1 MSRTALATALAAATL
16 LLSACGAEPQ
26 PLTAMQPDAP
36 ADLCSL
42 VPETAKAG
50 LESSS
55 NTDTTGD
62 PTAACSLR
70 TAPGAR
76 PEEHGVV
83 TWTKLDDDGT
93 ADGVLSSQCRSID
106 TATYRVQSGFTA
118 QGADKACAGAGM
130 LGAAGSATLAGVTGS
145 EVVTVRWSSAPGVPA
160 PTLARS
166 KQVLES
172 VLSAVAP
179 PSGS

>member
-1 MSRTALATALAAATL
+1 
-16 LLSACGAEPQ
+16 
-26 PLTAMQPDAP
+26 MQPDAP

-42 VPETAKAG
+42 VPETAKTG

-55 NTDTTGD
+55 TTDSTGD

-76 PEEHGVV
+76 PEERGVV
-83 TWTKLDDDGT
+83 TWLKLDDDGS
-93 ADGVLSSQCRSID
+93 ADDVLASQCRSID
-106 TATYRVQSGFTA
+106 KATYRVQSGFTA
-118 QGADKACAGAGM
+118 QGADTACAGSGM
-130 LGAAGSATLAGVTGS
+130 VGGAGSATLAGVTGT
-145 EVVTVRWSSAPGVPA
+145 EVVTVRWSSTPGVPA

-172 VLSAVAP
+172 VLSAL
-179 PSGS
+179 STNS

>member
-26 PLTAMQPDAP
+26 PLKALPPEVP

-42 VPETAKAG
+42 VPQTAKAG
-50 LESSS
+50 LETSS
-55 NTDTTGD
+55 DADETGE

-70 TAPGAR
+70 TAPGGR
-76 PEEHGVV
+76 PEVRGVV
-83 TWTKLDDDGT
+83 TWTKLDDDSS
-93 ADGVLSSQCRSID
+93 ADDVLSSQCRAID
-106 TATYRVQSGFTA
+106 TTTYRVQSGFTA
-118 QGADKACAGAGM
+118 EGADKACAGAGM
-130 LGAAGSATLAGVTGS
+130 VGAAGSATLAGVTGM
-145 EVVTVRWSSAPGVPA
+145 EVVTVRWSSTPGVAA

-172 VLSAVAP
+172 VLSGLS
-179 PSGS
+179 SGS

>member
-16 LLSACGAEPQ
+16 LLSACGAQPQ
-26 PLTAMQPDAP
+26 PLQALPPDVP

-50 LESSS
+50 LQTSS
-55 NTDTTGD
+55 DADQTGN

-76 PEEHGVV
+76 PEVRGVV
-83 TWTKLDDDGT
+83 TWTKLDDDSS
-93 ADGVLSSQCRSID
+93 ADDVLSSQCRSID
-106 TATYRVQSGFTA
+106 QATYRVQSGFTV
-118 QGADKACAGAGM
+118 QGADKACAGAGAI
-130 LGAAGSATLAGVTGS
+130 GTVGSATLAGVTRS
-145 EVVTVRWSSAPGVPA
+145 EVVTVRWSARPGVPA

-172 VLSAVAP
+172 VLSAL
-179 PSGS
+179 SKGY